1 MALQIRKH
9 FGSDRFCNV
18 TGQAGIDMMFQRAD
32 VPDSPTSL
40 RVNWQV
46 ECPIVIVAMIDD
58 SFVQD
63 AEWVGYIHALN
74 TEVST
79 RGLNTNL
86 LPVAMEPGILDKLE
100 LDQQFLRWDKWDSV
114 DETCEQRLIR
124 ELGYEFARM
133 L

>member
-1 MALQIRKH
+1 
-9 FGSDRFCNV
+9 
-18 TGQAGIDMMFQRAD
+18 
-32 VPDSPTSL
+32 
-40 RVNWQV
+40 
-46 ECPIVIVAMIDD
+46 MIDD